1 MTRVADSR
9 KILIV
14 DDNADI
20 RSFLK
25 LALETAGYS
34 VQTAT
39 NGEEA
44 LALQRKHPADI
55 LITDIFMPESDGFEL
70 IDTMRTE
77 FPRVKVVVISG
88 GPQVRARKYLS
99 DAALMGV
106 DVTLQKPFD
115 IETLVRSLESL

>member
-1 MTRVADSR
+1 VAEPR

-34 VQTAT
+34 VQAAT

-44 LALQRKHPADI
+44 LALQRKDPADI
-55 LITDIFMPESDGFEL
+55 LITDIFMPERDGFEL
-70 IDTMRTE
+70 IDAMRSE
-77 FPRVKVVVISG
+77 FPHVKVVVISG
-88 GPQVRARKYLS
+88 GPKSPTRKYLS

-106 DVTLQKPFD
+106 EVTLQKPFD
-115 IETLVRSLESL
+115 IETLVRTLESL